1 MKAHREWTERHI
13 RELIQ
18 NELKKLKPKPTLS
31 GFTGVQTAN
40 RNIITGVDF
49 ANERILSNLYM
60 SDEVIHIYPDILDDL
75 NNGRDLEYKSFYYEM
90 EFTGAAYYNEKLVF
104 GVMPCNNDKLKPLA
118 VDMPIYNGFT
128 PTVNPIMLESASSSA
143 VYGTMYAYQD
153 GKFFSIEAHS
163 GIEIPVKEGFGLH
176 KQYCILFFGVN
187 PEDWFYEHSDWIDKF
202 SNWSE
207 YDFSREKHYLYM
219 EFGYKKEVELIVN

>member
-40 RNIITGVDF
+40 RNIRTGVDY
-49 ANERILSNLYM
+49 ANERILCNLYM

-75 NNGRDLEYKSFYYEM
+75 NKGRDLEYKSFYYEM
-90 EFTGAAYYNEKLVF
+90 EFTGAAYYNGKLVF
-104 GVMPCNNDKLKPLA
+104 GVMPYNGEHIKPLA
-118 VDMPIYNGFT
+118 VDRPIYNGFT
-128 PTVNPIMLESASSSA
+128 PIVNPISLEYTSDSD

-153 GKFFSIEAHS
+153 GKFFSIESQS
-163 GIEIPVKEGFGLH
+163 GIEIPVQEGTGRY

-187 PEDWFYEHSDWIDKF
+187 PEDWFYEHPEWKDKF

-219 EFGYKKEVELIVN
+219 EFGYKKEV

>member
-40 RNIITGVDF
+40 RNIITGVDY
-49 ANERILSNLYM
+49 ANERILSNLYI
-60 SDEVIHIYPDILDDL
+60 SDKVIHINPDNL
-75 NNGRDLEYKSFYYEM
+75 NKDLEYKSFYYEM
-90 EFTGAAYYNEKLVF
+90 KFTGDAYYNDKLVF
-104 GVMPCNNDKLKPLA
+104 GVMPSSGGLDSRLP
-118 VDMPIYNGFT
+118 VDLPIYNG
-128 PTVNPIMLESASSSA
+128 LEPFA
-143 VYGTMYAYQD
+143 VPERLEGGGGGDLYSTMYAYQD
-153 GKFFSIEAHS
+153 GKFFSIESQS
-163 GIEIPVKEGFGLH
+163 GIEIPGIVTYR
-176 KQYCILFFGVN
+176 KQYCTLFFGLN
-187 PEDWFYEHSDWIDKF
+187 PEDWFYEHSYWIDKF

-219 EFGYKKEVELIVN
+219 EFGYKKEV

>member
-18 NELKKLKPKPTLS
+18 NELKKLKPKPKLS

-40 RNIITGVDF
+40 RNIKTGIDY

-75 NNGRDLEYKSFYYEM
+75 NMGRVLEYKSFYYEM

-104 GVMPCNNDKLKPLA
+104 GVMPYNGKHIYPVA

-128 PTVNPIMLESASSSA
+128 PTVNPILLESSSDSC

-153 GKFFSIEAHS
+153 GKFFSIESES
-163 GIEIPVKEGFGLH
+163 GIELPVPEGFGLY

-187 PEDWFYEHSDWIDKF
+187 PEDWFYEHPKWKDKF

-219 EFGYKKEVELIVN
+219 EFGYEKEV

>member
-31 GFTGVQTAN
+31 GFTGVRTAN
-40 RNIITGVDF
+40 RNIRTGVDY

-75 NNGRDLEYKSFYYEM
+75 NKGRDIEYKSFYYEM
-90 EFTGAAYYNEKLVF
+90 EFTGAAYYNGKLVF
-104 GVMPCNNDKLKPLA
+104 GVMPYNGEHINVLP

-128 PTVNPIMLESASSSA
+128 PTVNPVSLESTSDGN

-153 GKFFSIEAHS
+153 DKFFSIESQS
-163 GIEIPVKEGFGLH
+163 GIELPVQEGTGRY
-176 KQYCILFFGVN
+176 KQYSILFFGVN
-187 PEDWFYEHSDWIDKF
+187 PEDWFYKHTDWIDKF

-207 YDFSREKHYLYM
+207 YDFSKEKHYLYM
-219 EFGYKKEVELIVN
+219 EFGYLKEV